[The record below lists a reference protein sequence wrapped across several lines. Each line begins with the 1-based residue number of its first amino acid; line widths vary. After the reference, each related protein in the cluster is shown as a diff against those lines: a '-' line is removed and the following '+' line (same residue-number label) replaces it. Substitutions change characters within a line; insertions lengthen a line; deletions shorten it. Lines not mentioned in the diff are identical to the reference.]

1 MFEETNRYM
10 MVLFILSIFFILVL
24 LRNYIIERKVG
35 GGSKESFIQ
44 QPPFIVKRNENVYD
58 EFTCKIYDTIFHPE
72 KESQYVINNV
82 FKLTEPSP
90 NFTTILDIG
99 CGTGELLNILSNKEY
114 KNIYGLEKSE
124 SMALECL
131 EKYPNLK
138 VKIGDASVDPML
150 FEKGTF
156 SHIFCIGMTIYEIK
170 DKIAFFRNCYFWLKP
185 NAYLIIHL
193 VDKNKFNTIIPA
205 GKEQILLITDK
216 NTPNINNYFTE
227 RVTNTEIEFEKF
239 KYKSEYEFTNND
251 IVIFTETFQD
261 ITNSKIRKNE
271 KTLYM
276 PDDLVNIIYDAQY
289 SGFLV
294 KSQITYGGVNGDE
307 NQFFFILERPN

>member
-1 MFEETNRYM
+1 MFEESNNYI

-24 LRNYIIERKVG
+24 LRNYIISQHSGNGV
-35 GGSKESFIQ
+35 KESFIQ
-44 QPPFIVKRNENVYD
+44 EPPFIVKRNENIYD
-58 EFTCKIYDTIFHPE
+58 EFTCKIYDLIFHPE
-72 KESQYVINNV
+72 RDSQYVLNNV

-99 CGTGELLNILSNKEY
+99 CGTGELLNTLNSKGY
-114 KNIYGLEKSE
+114 TNIYGLEKSQA
-124 SMALECL
+124 MAVECL

-138 VKIGDASVDPML
+138 VKVGDAFVDPML

-156 SHIFCIGMTIYEIK
+156 THIFCIGMTIYEIK

-193 VDKNKFNTIIPA
+193 VNKNTFNTVIPA
-205 GKEQILLITDK
+205 GKEQILLMTDK
-216 NTPNINNYFTE
+216 DMYNINKYSTE
-227 RVTNTEIEFEKF
+227 RVTNTVVDFEKF
-239 KYKSEYEFTNND
+239 KYKSEYDFTKKD
-251 IVIFTETFQD
+251 IVVFTETFQD
-261 ITNSKIRKNE
+261 VTSSKIRKNE
-271 KTLYM
+271 KILYM
-276 PDDLVNIIYDAQY
+276 PDNLENVLHDARY
-289 SGFLV
+289 CGFLV